1 MGMLKFRGCV
11 WMEQIGS
18 KWLYNGLFLMYSTP
32 DIIALIGE
40 VQKYQYNILLPNLL
54 DTEIYNLLYYL
65 WDSKKRFDNCTS
77 RSNTVKI
84 S

>member
-1 MGMLKFRGCV
+1 MILSDLLVMGKRKRLRECSLIFIMGKLKFRGYV

-40 VQKYQYNILLPNLL
+40 VQILS
-54 DTEIYNLLYYL
+54 I
-65 WDSKKRFDNCTS
+65 
-77 RSNTVKI
+77 
-84 S
+84 